1 MTKEKMTIHEA
12 LTELKTLDS
21 RISKK
26 IREFTPCV
34 ANRNNNY
41 KVGGISREEF
51 RHKAADD
58 FKSIC
63 DLIDR
68 RAAMKRAIA
77 KSNAETKV
85 SVCGKEYS
93 IAEAIEMNNHGIE
106 LKEELL
112 NRIEDTYSKAKRECD
127 NANLTVAS
135 EAEDFVTRM
144 YNGGEKIGKD
154 VNLQKEQESYIE
166 KNTWAVLQGIECLQ
180 QIEHLDEEIVEFV
193 TKVNSALSVSN
204 AITEIEIEY

>member
-12 LTELKTLDS
+12 LSELKTLDS

-26 IREFTPCV
+26 IKEFTPCV

-41 KVGGISREEF
+41 KVSGISREEF
-51 RHKAADD
+51 QNKAADD

-63 DLIDR
+63 ALINR

-85 SVCGKEYS
+85 TVCGKDYTV
-93 IAEAIEMNNHGIE
+93 AEAIEMNNHGIE

-112 NRIEDTYSKAKRECD
+112 NRIVDTYGKAKRECD
-127 NANLTVAS
+127 NANFTVAS
-135 EAEDFVTRM
+135 EAEDFVARM
-144 YNGGEKIGKD
+144 YNGGEKVGKD
-154 VNLQKEQESYIE
+154 LNLQKEQDNYIE
-166 KNTWAVLQGIECLQ
+166 KNTWSVLQGIECLTEA
-180 QIEHLDEEIVEFV
+180 EHLDTEINEFA